1 MEPNNG
7 EIFSA
12 MDIDAIGEILNISLG
27 SSATSVSE
35 MLEQRVNI
43 TTPEVE
49 VKPAK
54 EVHFEALEPAV
65 AVEINYIS
73 GLDGKNILIL
83 KESDVKVIVG
93 LLLHTD
99 YTDEEFVMDEM
110 SIGAICEVMNLMM
123 GASATALSQF
133 LNMTINISPPN
144 SFQIN
149 NSEQF
154 KNKYFEEEENVVAV
168 KFNLMIG
175 DLVNSEFVSLM
186 KVDLAKKLIS
196 SLNVEAPAAN
206 EPVQS
211 DAQASNISNTQKQT
225 QPVQPQM
232 PIQEQQ
238 TTPPQQTQPAANGQ
252 TQPIKNAVVNPQ
264 PAQNYNVQKVSY
276 QNFDNEDNVLTNG
289 QNSNLNMILTVPL
302 QISVEIGH
310 TKKPIKDILDF
321 TTGTIVELDK
331 QAGSQVD
338 VFVNGK
344 PIAKG
349 DVVVVDDYY
358 GVRITEVLSNSEIME
373 LI

>member
-1 MEPNNG
+1 MEPNNE

-43 TTPEVE
+43 TTPRVE
-49 VKPAK
+49 VMPSKD
-54 EVHFEALEPAV
+54 VHFESMEPAI
-65 AVEINYIS
+65 AVEINYVS

-99 YTDEEFVMDEM
+99 YSEQEFVMDEM

-133 LNMTINISPPN
+133 LNMAINISPPT
-144 SFQIN
+144 SFQIS

-154 KNKYFEEEENVVAV
+154 KSKYFETEETVVTV
-168 KFNLMIG
+168 HFNLMIG
-175 DLVNSEFVSLM
+175 DVVNSEFISLM
-186 KVDLAKKLIS
+186 KISLAKELIRS
-196 SLNVEAPAAN
+196 FNFGTPAEAEPPKAEPA
-206 EPVQS
+206 PPKPQ
-211 DAQASNISNTQKQT
+211 QASPKPQPAPSRP
-225 QPVQPQM
+225 QPVQP
-232 PIQEQQ
+232 
-238 TTPPQQTQPAANGQ
+238 
-252 TQPIKNAVVNPQ
+252 KPQ
-264 PAQNYNVQKVSY
+264 PAPAVSRPAPVMETAVSPEPPQQNYNVGRVAY
-276 QNFDNEDNVLTNG
+276 QSFDAEDTILTND
-289 QNSNLNMILTVPL
+289 QNNNLNMIMSVPL
-302 QISVEIGH
+302 QITVEIGR

-321 TTGTIVELDK
+321 TSGTIVELDK

-349 DVVVVDDYY
+349 DVVVVDDFY
-358 GVRITEVLSNSEIME
+358 GVRITEVLSNNEIMK

>member
-1 MEPNNG
+1 MEPNSE

-43 TTPEVE
+43 TTPRVE
-49 VKPAK
+49 ILRSS
-54 EVHFEALEPAV
+54 EIHFESMEPAI
-65 AVEINYIS
+65 AVEINYVS
-73 GLDGKNILIL
+73 GLSGKNILVL

-99 YTDEEFVMDEM
+99 YSDQEFVMDEM

-133 LNMTINISPPN
+133 LNRSINISPPT

-154 KNKYFEEEENVVAV
+154 KSKYYEPEQTVVTV

-175 DLVNSEFVSLM
+175 DLVNSEFISLM
-186 KVDLAKKLIS
+186 TVDLAKELSS
-196 SLNVEAPAAN
+196 SLSFEMSEQEELPPQKPVQAPVQQPPAPVSPPKPAKQQAPAAVKASSDYVVSS
-206 EPVQS
+206 EPQR
-211 DAQASNISNTQKQT
+211 D
-225 QPVQPQM
+225 
-232 PIQEQQ
+232 
-238 TTPPQQTQPAANGQ
+238 
-252 TQPIKNAVVNPQ
+252 
-264 PAQNYNVQKVSY
+264 YNVERASY
-276 QNFDNEDNVLTNG
+276 QNFDDDETVLSDDQSN
-289 QNSNLNMILTVPL
+289 NLNMIMSVPL
-302 QISVEIGH
+302 QITVEIGR
-310 TKKPIKDILDF
+310 TTKPIKDILDF
-321 TTGTIVELDK
+321 TAGTIVELDK
-331 QAGSQVD
+331 QAGSQID

-344 PIAKG
+344 RIAKG
-349 DVVVVDDYY
+349 DVVVVDDFY
-358 GVRITEVLSNSEIME
+358 GVRITEVLSSSEIMK

>member
-232 PIQEQQ
+232 PIREQQ